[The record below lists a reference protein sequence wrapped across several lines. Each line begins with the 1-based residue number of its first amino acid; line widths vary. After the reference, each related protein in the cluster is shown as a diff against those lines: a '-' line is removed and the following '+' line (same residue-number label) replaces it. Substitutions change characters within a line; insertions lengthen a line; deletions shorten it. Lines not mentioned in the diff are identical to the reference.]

1 MEFVEGGDQIPPNW
15 FVYLSLANMDESQ
28 AKVNSNGGAV
38 MKEPFHV
45 DNMGAIAI
53 VVNTVKAV
61 VRAIAL
67 ELQDGFSCNKHTH

>member
-1 MEFVEGGDQIPPNW
+1 
-15 FVYLSLANMDESQ
+15 
-28 AKVNSNGGAV
+28 

-67 ELQDGFSCNKHTH
+67 ELQDGFSCNKHTHRWSFRS